1 MFLHSV
7 VITGLA
13 LVIVAEAAAGEPLVD
28 APFTEEAT
36 RQSARAAAT
45 SVGIPASTVELIRIG
60 SNAVFRIDGDT
71 IARVAPRLDLLSN
84 AQLQIDVA
92 RWLEDV
98 DFAAVRSVHVDQP
111 IVVGSHVVTLWRS
124 ACEGEVYAPIADVAR
139 IIRDLHKL
147 PEPAGIDLPDL
158 VPFGPP
164 DAALPTFDGLA
175 PADAEFLRKRLDWS
189 RRSFADLPFVL
200 EPGVIHGDANVGNVL
215 LDDGGEAVLID
226 LDSFSRGPREWD
238 LIQTAIFADR
248 FGWHSAQE
256 YRTFVEVYGYDIT
269 TWAGYEDLALMR
281 EVSMTRWIGEKAA
294 TSDAALKEATK
305 RIAAIRSGGS
315 RRDWGAY

>member
-1 MFLHSV
+1 M
-7 VITGLA
+7 
-13 LVIVAEAAAGEPLVD
+13 AEVAAGESAVSV
-28 APFTEEAT
+28 PFTEEAT
-36 RQSARAAAT
+36 RESVREAAG
-45 SVGIPASTVELIRIG
+45 SVGLPAREVELIRIG
-60 SNAVFRIDGDT
+60 SNAVFRVDGDT

-98 DFAAVRSVHVDQP
+98 DFPAARSVHVDQP
-111 IVVGSHVVTLWRS
+111 IVTGSHVVTLWRS

-158 VPFGPP
+158 VPFGAS
-164 DAALPTFDGLA
+164 DAELPAFEGLA
-175 PADAEFLRKRLDWS
+175 PDDAEFLRERLDWA
-189 RRSFADLPFVL
+189 RHSFGELPFVL
-200 EPGVIHGDANVGNVL
+200 ESGVIHGDANVGNVL
-215 LDDGGEAVLID
+215 LDDNGNAVLID

-248 FGWHSAQE
+248 FDWHTPEE

-269 TWAGYEDLALMR
+269 TWSGYEDLALMR
-281 EVSMTRWIGEKAA
+281 EISMTRWISKKAA
-294 TSDAALKEATK
+294 TSEGARKEATK

>member
-1 MFLHSV
+1 M
-7 VITGLA
+7 
-13 LVIVAEAAAGEPLVD
+13 VD
-28 APFTEEAT
+28 VPFTEEAT
-36 RQSARAAAT
+36 RQSVRDAAT

-60 SNAVFRIDGDT
+60 SNAVFRVDGDT
-71 IARVAPRLDLLSN
+71 IARVAPRLDLLPN
-84 AQLQIDVA
+84 ARLQIDVA

-98 DFAAVRSVHVDQP
+98 DFPAVRSLPVDQP
-111 IVVGSHVVTLWRS
+111 MVAGSRVVTLWRS

-147 PEPAGIDLPDL
+147 PEPAGLDLPDL

-164 DAALPTFDGLA
+164 DTALPAFEGLT
-175 PADAEFLRKRLDWS
+175 PADAEFLRERLDWA
-189 RRSFADLPFVL
+189 RRSFADLPFAL

-226 LDSFSRGPREWD
+226 LDSFSRGSREWD

-248 FGWHSAQE
+248 FGWHTEEE
-256 YRTFVEVYGYDIT
+256 YRTFVGVYGYDIT
-269 TWAGYEDLALMR
+269 KWDGYEDLALMR
-281 EVSMTRWIGEKAA
+281 EVSMTRWISRKAA
-294 TSDAALKEATK
+294 TSDAARREATK
-305 RIAAIRSGGS
+305 RIAAIRTGGS

>member
-1 MFLHSV
+1 MPV
-7 VITGLA
+7 RT
-13 LVIVAEAAAGEPLVD
+13 VD
-28 APFTEEAT
+28 
-36 RQSARAAAT
+36 
-45 SVGIPASTVELIRIG
+45 LIRIG
-60 SNAVFRIDGDT
+60 TNAVFRINGDT
-71 IARVAPRLDLLSN
+71 IARVAPRLDLLTN

-92 RWLEDV
+92 GWLENV
-98 DFAAVRSVHVDQP
+98 GFPAVRAVHVDQP
-111 IVVGSHVVTLWRS
+111 IIAGAHVVTLWRS

-147 PEPAGIDLPDL
+147 PAPVGIDLPDL

-164 DAALPTFDGLA
+164 DAELPTFEGLA
-175 PADAEFLRKRLDWS
+175 PADAEFLRERLDWA
-189 RRSFADLPFVL
+189 RRTFADLPFAL

-215 LDDGGEAVLID
+215 LDDAGEAVLID

-248 FGWHSAQE
+248 FGWHTAEE

-281 EVSMTRWIGEKAA
+281 EVSMTRWISKKAR
-294 TSDAALKEATK
+294 TSDAARKEATK
-305 RIAAIRSGGS
+305 RIVAIRSGVS